1 MTRFASWLT
10 STLGSMFAVVAAF
23 LVVLLWA
30 VSYPVW
36 SDPNVWMLV
45 INTTTTI
52 VTFLMVFV
60 IQNTQNRDGRANQVK
75 QDLQLQMTAHLVK
88 ELCADT
94 RSAAE
99 LLEEAT
105 RLIGIEDKPEKA
117 IKVQQDRVRSDSE

>member
-52 VTFLMVFV
+52 VTFRMVFV

-75 QDLQLQMTAHLVK
+75 QHLPLQMTAHLVK